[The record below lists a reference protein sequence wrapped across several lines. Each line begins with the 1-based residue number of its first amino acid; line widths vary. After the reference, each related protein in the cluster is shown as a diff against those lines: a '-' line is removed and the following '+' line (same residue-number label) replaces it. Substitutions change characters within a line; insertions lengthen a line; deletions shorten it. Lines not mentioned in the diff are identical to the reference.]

1 MHYRGLKNP
10 LFRNKLKRHGA
21 FFSFSTFLSLIAS
34 FYPTHHLP
42 LHTITMVQQVS
53 VKVAD
58 AKPGE
63 TETRRSII
71 SPDELLTTPAEGV
84 TTLFDLLVYS
94 AATYPDRN
102 GFGYRRLEQTI
113 QEDTTHTS
121 KVNGELVAEKK
132 TWTYYQLS
140 GYHYYTYKQAL
151 DIATAL
157 GAGLKMLGLTKGDI
171 LHFFA
176 STR

>member
-1 MHYRGLKNP
+1 
-10 LFRNKLKRHGA
+10 
-21 FFSFSTFLSLIAS
+21 
-34 FYPTHHLP
+34 
-42 LHTITMVQQVS
+42 MVQQVS

-58 AKPGE
+58 AQPGE

-94 AATYPDRN
+94 AATYPDRK

-151 DIATAL
+151 NIATAL
-157 GAGLKMLGLTKGDI
+157 GAGLKKLGLTKGDI